1 MGGFKGHLPHSKTGI
16 FKKIVGVLFEKI
28 DFKDIHY
35 WLYSG
40 ILHQFLYKALLRA
53 KFLNFWDLS
62 NSRHNNL
69 SEK

>member
-1 MGGFKGHLPHSKTGI
+1 MSGFRRHLPHSKTGI

-28 DFKDIHY
+28 DFRDIHY

-40 ILHQFLYKALLRA
+40 TIFLYYDEIK
-53 KFLNFWDLS
+53 KNIIII
-62 NSRHNNL
+62 NNKL